1 MEGCPALGARHYVAR
16 GLLHQENR
24 GGRTVGEPIAVGS
37 RTITFN
43 GNLTMQVWIEAASG
57 RDEHGGEGWEL
68 GRCIWSPANDRL
80 GRTQKYG
87 IMNSPRVGDPV
98 INCSA
103 GLIVGISRVCRA
115 AETTTVGPP
124 NPGAWGYARSFFRL
138 NLDEYAACKTRIP
151 LNDVVK
157 KFFSR
162 IREDIE
168 SNRPKYYL
176 FSLYPPSE
184 RNPTGKLVLAQGRFL
199 ARSTPTLDTCITE
212 SLAHNDR
219 VVFESRIKRA
229 TQR

>member
-1 MEGCPALGARHYVAR
+1 
-16 GLLHQENR
+16 
-24 GGRTVGEPIAVGS
+24 
-37 RTITFN
+37 
-43 GNLTMQVWIEAASG
+43 MQVWIEAASG
-57 RDEHGGEGWEL
+57 RDNHGGVGWEF
-68 GRCIWSPANDRL
+68 GRCIWSPAQDRL

-87 IMNSPRVGDPV
+87 IMNAPSVGDPV

-103 GLIVGISRVCRA
+103 GLIVGISRVCRS
-115 AETTTVGPP
+115 AESTTSGPP

-138 NLDEYAACKTRIP
+138 NLDDYVTCENSVP
-151 LNDVVK
+151 LNDVVTR
-157 KFFSR
+157 FFSR

-199 ARSTPTLDTCITE
+199 ARSTAALDACIME
-212 SLAHNDR
+212 SLATKDR
-219 VVFESRIKRA
+219 ALFESRITPT